1 MEVADVSGISASVR
15 RSLLLPRPRWRG
27 VMHRLAVPCSLA
39 GGVVLVASASGG
51 RDRTGAAVFVM
62 GAVLMFS
69 ASSLVH
75 LRRWSIPTW
84 EVLFRIDHG
93 AIFVLIAAS
102 ATPIGLSAL
111 DGRSAT
117 LLLWAVWIGAAV
129 GVGVRVL
136 PFHPPKGLMNTLFIV
151 LGWVPIVVAPDLIRA
166 LSLTELLLVVAEGL
180 LYSGGALMLGARWPD
195 PSPEV
200 FGYHEVWHTLVTI
213 AVALH
218 FVVVGLLVAG

>member
-1 MEVADVSGISASVR
+1 M
-15 RSLLLPRPRWRG
+15 LLPRPRWRG
-27 VMHRLAVPCSLA
+27 LMHRLAVPCSVV
-39 GGVVLVASASGG
+39 GGVVLVASAPAG
-51 RDRTGAAVFVM
+51 RDRLGAAVFVV

-93 AIFVLIAAS
+93 TIFVLIAAS
-102 ATPIGLSAL
+102 ATPLGLSAL

-117 LLLWAVWIGAAV
+117 LLLWVVWIGAAI
-129 GVGVRVL
+129 GVGVRLL
-136 PFHPPKGLMNTLFIV
+136 PFHPPKGLMNSLFIG

-166 LSLTELLLVVAEGL
+166 LSQTELLLVVAEGL

-200 FGYHEVWHTLVTI
+200 FGYHEVWHILVTA
-213 AVALH
+213 AVGVH
-218 FVVVGLLVAG
+218 FLLVALIVSG

>member
-1 MEVADVSGISASVR
+1 MDPSEFAGVSASVQ

-27 VMHRLAVPCSLA
+27 VMHRMAVPCSVV
-39 GGVVLVASASGG
+39 GGVVLVASAPAG
-51 RDRTGAAVFVM
+51 RDRVGAAVFVM

-69 ASSLVH
+69 ASGLVH

-84 EVLFRIDHG
+84 EVLFRVDHG

-102 ATPIGLSAL
+102 ATPVGLSAL
-111 DGRSAT
+111 EGRSAT

-136 PFHPPKGLMNTLFIV
+136 PFHPPKGLMNTLFIA
-151 LGWVPIVVAPDLIRA
+151 LGWVPIVVAPDLIRS

-218 FVVVGLLVAG
+218 FVLVGLIVAG

>member
-1 MEVADVSGISASVR
+1 
-15 RSLLLPRPRWRG
+15 LLLPRPRWRG
-27 VMHRLAVPCSLA
+27 LMHRLAVPCSVV
-39 GGVVLVASASGG
+39 GGVVLVASAPAG
-51 RDRTGAAVFVM
+51 RDRLGAAVFVV

-75 LRRWSIPTW
+75 LRRWSISTW

-117 LLLWAVWIGAAV
+117 LLLWAVWIGAAI
-129 GVGVRVL
+129 GVGVLLL
-136 PFHPPKGLMNTLFIV
+136 PFHPPKGLMNSLFIG

-166 LSLTELLLVVAEGL
+166 LSPTELLLVVAEGF

-200 FGYHEVWHTLVTI
+200 FGYHEVWHTLVTA
-213 AVALH
+213 AVGVH
-218 FVVVGLLVAG
+218 FLLVALIVSG

>member
-1 MEVADVSGISASVR
+1 MA
-15 RSLLLPRPRWRG
+15 L
-27 VMHRLAVPCSLA
+27 PCSLA

-51 RDRTGAAVFVM
+51 RDRVGAAVFVM
-62 GAVLMFS
+62 GVVLMFS

-93 AIFVLIAAS
+93 AI
-102 ATPIGLSAL
+102 GLSAL

-129 GVGVRVL
+129 GVGVRAL

>member
-1 MEVADVSGISASVR
+1 MDPSEFAGVSASVQ

-27 VMHRLAVPCSLA
+27 VMHRMAVPCSVV
-39 GGVVLVASASGG
+39 GGVVLVASAPAG
-51 RDRTGAAVFVM
+51 RDRVGAAVFVM

-69 ASSLVH
+69 ASGLVH

-84 EVLFRIDHG
+84 EVLFRVDHG

-102 ATPIGLSAL
+102 ATPVGLSAL
-111 DGRSAT
+111 EGRSAT

-136 PFHPPKGLMNTLFIV
+136 PFHPPKGLMNTLFIA
-151 LGWVPIVVAPDLIRA
+151 LGWVPIVVAPDLIRS

-218 FVVVGLLVAG
+218 FVLVGLVIAG